1 MNAKMEKSGGWR
13 NMANRAAWQEETS
26 GGGKRGEQV
35 AFDFDRG
42 SYEEFCRPY
51 REALAQ
57 VKMWADILDED
68 SRCTMEYPLIHHV
81 ECRIKKEES
90 VREKLRRKGLEETLE
105 DAGNYLTDI
114 AGLRVICYFIPDVY
128 QVADALGRRP
138 EVVRIKEHD
147 YIAHPK
153 ASGYRSRHLVLGI
166 PVCHMTEKSYY
177 PVEIQLRTLAMDFW
191 ASMEHRIC
199 YKGKGGAGQ
208 GKLAGQQG
216 LTSCAGVQEESGERF
231 RRYARELAAMEEYM
245 KGCLAKAD
253 GGQDTGFSKIFHGN
267 FTEKT

>member
-1 MNAKMEKSGGWR
+1 MNAKM
-13 NMANRAAWQEETS
+13 
-26 GGGKRGEQV
+26 
-35 AFDFDRG
+35 
-42 SYEEFCRPY
+42 
-51 REALAQ
+51 
-57 VKMWADILDED
+57 
-68 SRCTMEYPLIHHV
+68 
-81 ECRIKKEES
+81 
-90 VREKLRRKGLEETLE
+90 EKLRRKGLEETLE

-128 QVADALGRRP
+128 QVANALGRRP

-216 LTSCAGVQEESGERF
+216 LTC
-231 RRYARELAAMEEYM
+231 
-245 KGCLAKAD
+245 
-253 GGQDTGFSKIFHGN
+253 
-267 FTEKT
+267 